1 MENML
6 NRLGFLMTT
15 IWVGSL
21 WSMLMVTSVL
31 FNKISST
38 FIAGAIAADMFTF
51 LNYAGMLVLTL
62 IIILGFKLNGM
73 KLLKKSFFWIAL
85 IILLLV
91 LISFFGINPFLET
104 LKLEALPRE
113 VMEGV
118 FADRYK
124 SWHGIASVAY
134 LFQCFLG
141 LALVLKMREF

>member
-1 MENML
+1 MENTI
-6 NRLGFLMTT
+6 NKLGFLITT

-51 LNYAGMLVLTL
+51 LNYAGMFVLTL

-85 IILLLV
+85 IILMLV

-104 LKLEALPRE
+104 LKLEAFPRE

-134 LFQCFLG
+134 LFQCLLG

>member
-6 NRLGFLMTT
+6 NKLGFLITT

-51 LNYAGMLVLTL
+51 LNYAGMFVLTL

-73 KLLKKSFFWIAL
+73 KLLKKTTQGPS
-85 IILLLV
+85 
-91 LISFFGINPFLET
+91 GG
-104 LKLEALPRE
+104 RE
-113 VMEGV
+113 
-118 FADRYK
+118 R
-124 SWHGIASVAY
+124 ASG
-134 LFQCFLG
+134 F
-141 LALVLKMREF
+141 R

>member
-1 MENML
+1 M
-6 NRLGFLMTT
+6 R
-15 IWVGSL
+15 
-21 WSMLMVTSVL
+21 
-31 FNKISST
+31 
-38 FIAGAIAADMFTF
+38 
-51 LNYAGMLVLTL
+51 
-62 IIILGFKLNGM
+62 
-73 KLLKKSFFWIAL
+73 LLKKSFFWIAL

-113 VMEGV
+113 GMEGV